1 MHFVPWWTGGEA
13 CSDAD
18 EVSDAS
24 DANDVSVE
32 LGGVRRGSADRAGS
46 SVGSVGSV
54 GVGGVLSFDAFLS
67 SMAPYSC
74 FFFVFSHQST
84 LLHWFLMDIFVGK
97 SVFYFVFRRFI
108 FTSIRS
114 IKEEPSEIND
124 LNEIRHRNRNGK
136 FN

>member
-74 FFFVFSHQST
+74 FFFRVFASEHIVT
-84 LLHWFLMDIFVGK
+84 L
-97 SVFYFVFRRFI
+97 VFDGHLCWKIGVLLRVSSFHFYIDSINQRR
-108 FTSIRS
+108 TLR
-114 IKEEPSEIND
+114 D
-124 LNEIRHRNRNGK
+124 
-136 FN
+136 

>member
-1 MHFVPWWTGGEA
+1 MKSNRMQYLEEGRRLEREA
-13 CSDAD
+13 SA
-18 EVSDAS
+18 AS
-24 DANDVSVE
+24 AASVA
-32 LGGVRRGSADRAGS
+32 SASAAS
-46 SVGSVGSV
+46 SVSTR
-54 GVGGVLSFDAFLS
+54 S
-67 SMAPYSC
+67 SPRWRRIPV